1 MEKRYTA
8 LRIIATL
15 YKIIGVILG
24 ILAILGAILTMVV
37 RPAIDFG
44 FGPFGLNLGFAL
56 VAGIAVLISGLLTAL
71 GIYAIGELISLL
83 INIEEN
89 TRFTALIIRDRM
101 QPPPAG
107 QPAVQPP
114 YQAPVQPPYQPPAQ
128 QSYQAPIQPPFQPP
142 IPPQAQPPTNQVPPP
157 YLPPQS

>member
-24 ILAILGAILTMVV
+24 ILAILGATLTLVV

-56 VAGIAVLISGLLTAL
+56 VAAIVEIIAGLLTAL
-71 GIYAIGELISLL
+71 GIYAIGDLISFL

-107 QPAVQPP
+107 QPAAQPP
-114 YQAPVQPPYQPPAQ
+114 YQAPVQPPYQPPTQ
-128 QSYQAPIQPPFQPP
+128 QSYQAPTQPP
-142 IPPQAQPPTNQVPPP
+142 IPPQVQTPTIQVPPP
-157 YLPPQS
+157 YQPPQS